1 MKILFAVSNEKI
13 TEQVVAKY
21 QIMYNELLSYKEVYY
36 YNAVVKELE
45 KNKDYDA
52 IVIDESLESVSND
65 KGDQYLLN
73 NLDAITDVAVNKS
86 NMAMPIILIC
96 KADRQPAEEF
106 LEKIYRIGIFNAL
119 LLKDRKISKICEFI
133 KTPKNKQEAKKYYQI
148 NVDDTEVVADT
159 EEDSIAKTELK
170 NILNYYAKLGND
182 TSKYS
187 ETFERIAEQYSD
199 VELVYIIARFPD
211 NVKNVLMNE
220 NQKFRSLMNIDPNKL
235 HQMEQERKVQE
246 EIELQKQQVE
256 QNNLNNHFE
265 QENNVEIETD
275 FNQNTV
281 NSNDENQMNIV
292 DIPTDIEEKP
302 EQNIEPIENPKN
314 IDNDINVIKE
324 NSNETNVNENIH
336 QVEEIREENNF
347 VPINNINTN
356 NTMNMTPQITNNIF
370 TFVGTSKNRYIIF
383 SKFIRYIIF
392 INRYKYS
399 NS

>member
-1 MKILFAVSNEKI
+1 M
-13 TEQVVAKY
+13 
-21 QIMYNELLSYKEVYY
+21 
-36 YNAVVKELE
+36 
-45 KNKDYDA
+45 
-52 IVIDESLESVSND
+52 
-65 KGDQYLLN
+65 
-73 NLDAITDVAVNKS
+73 
-86 NMAMPIILIC
+86 
-96 KADRQPAEEF
+96 
-106 LEKIYRIGIFNAL
+106 
-119 LLKDRKISKICEFI
+119 
-133 KTPKNKQEAKKYYQI
+133 
-148 NVDDTEVVADT
+148 ADT

-199 VELVYIIARFPD
+199 VELVYIIAIFPD

-220 NQKFRSLMNIDPNKL
+220 NQKFRSLMNIDANKL

-246 EIELQKQQVE
+246 ELELQKQQEE
-256 QNNLNNHFE
+256 QNNSNNHFE
-265 QENNVEIETD
+265 QENNVENETD

-292 DIPTDIEEKP
+292 DIPTDIEETP
-302 EQNIEPIENPKN
+302 EQNIAPIENAKN
-314 IDNDINVIKE
+314 IDNNINVIKE
-324 NSNETNVNENIH
+324 NNNET
-336 QVEEIREENNF
+336 NF

-356 NTMNMTPQITNNIF
+356 NTMNMTPQITNNVF

>member
-1 MKILFAVSNEKI
+1 M
-13 TEQVVAKY
+13 
-21 QIMYNELLSYKEVYY
+21 
-36 YNAVVKELE
+36 
-45 KNKDYDA
+45 
-52 IVIDESLESVSND
+52 
-65 KGDQYLLN
+65 
-73 NLDAITDVAVNKS
+73 
-86 NMAMPIILIC
+86 
-96 KADRQPAEEF
+96 
-106 LEKIYRIGIFNAL
+106 
-119 LLKDRKISKICEFI
+119 
-133 KTPKNKQEAKKYYQI
+133 
-148 NVDDTEVVADT
+148 ADT

-220 NQKFRSLMNIDPNKL
+220 NQKFRSLMNIDANKL

-246 EIELQKQQVE
+246 ELELQKQQEE
-256 QNNLNNHFE
+256 QNNSNNHFE
-265 QENNVEIETD
+265 QENNVENETD

-281 NSNDENQMNIV
+281 NLNDENQFNMV
-292 DIPTDIEEKP
+292 DIPTDIEETP
-302 EQNIEPIENPKN
+302 EQNIAPIENAKN
-314 IDNDINVIKE
+314 IDNNINVIKE
-324 NSNETNVNENIH
+324 NNNET
-336 QVEEIREENNF
+336 NF

-356 NTMNMTPQITNNIF
+356 NTMNMTPQITNNVF

-383 SKFIRYIIF
+383 SKFIRHIIF

>member
-1 MKILFAVSNEKI
+1 M
-13 TEQVVAKY
+13 
-21 QIMYNELLSYKEVYY
+21 
-36 YNAVVKELE
+36 
-45 KNKDYDA
+45 
-52 IVIDESLESVSND
+52 
-65 KGDQYLLN
+65 
-73 NLDAITDVAVNKS
+73 
-86 NMAMPIILIC
+86 
-96 KADRQPAEEF
+96 
-106 LEKIYRIGIFNAL
+106 
-119 LLKDRKISKICEFI
+119 
-133 KTPKNKQEAKKYYQI
+133 
-148 NVDDTEVVADT
+148 ADT

-220 NQKFRSLMNIDPNKL
+220 NQKFRSLMNIDANKL

-246 EIELQKQQVE
+246 ELELQKQQVE
-256 QNNLNNHFE
+256 QNNSNNHFE
-265 QENNVEIETD
+265 QENNVEIETE

-302 EQNIEPIENPKN
+302 EQNIIPVEN
-314 IDNDINVIKE
+314 IDNNIINVIEE
-324 NSNETNVNENIH
+324 NNNETNVNENIH

-356 NTMNMTPQITNNIF
+356 NTINMTQQITNNVF

>member
-1 MKILFAVSNEKI
+1 M
-13 TEQVVAKY
+13 
-21 QIMYNELLSYKEVYY
+21 
-36 YNAVVKELE
+36 
-45 KNKDYDA
+45 
-52 IVIDESLESVSND
+52 
-65 KGDQYLLN
+65 
-73 NLDAITDVAVNKS
+73 
-86 NMAMPIILIC
+86 
-96 KADRQPAEEF
+96 
-106 LEKIYRIGIFNAL
+106 
-119 LLKDRKISKICEFI
+119 
-133 KTPKNKQEAKKYYQI
+133 
-148 NVDDTEVVADT
+148 ADT

-220 NQKFRSLMNIDPNKL
+220 NQKFRSLMNIDANKL

-246 EIELQKQQVE
+246 ELELQKQQEE
-256 QNNLNNHFE
+256 QNNSNNHFE
-265 QENNVEIETD
+265 QENNVENETD

-292 DIPTDIEEKP
+292 DIPTDIEETP
-302 EQNIEPIENPKN
+302 EQNIAPIENAKN
-314 IDNDINVIKE
+314 IDNNINVIKE
-324 NSNETNVNENIH
+324 NNNET
-336 QVEEIREENNF
+336 NF

-356 NTMNMTPQITNNIF
+356 NTMNMTPQITNNVF

>member
-1 MKILFAVSNEKI
+1 M
-13 TEQVVAKY
+13 
-21 QIMYNELLSYKEVYY
+21 
-36 YNAVVKELE
+36 
-45 KNKDYDA
+45 
-52 IVIDESLESVSND
+52 
-65 KGDQYLLN
+65 
-73 NLDAITDVAVNKS
+73 
-86 NMAMPIILIC
+86 
-96 KADRQPAEEF
+96 
-106 LEKIYRIGIFNAL
+106 
-119 LLKDRKISKICEFI
+119 
-133 KTPKNKQEAKKYYQI
+133 
-148 NVDDTEVVADT
+148 ADT

-220 NQKFRSLMNIDPNKL
+220 SQKFRSLMNIDANKL

-246 EIELQKQQVE
+246 E
-256 QNNLNNHFE
+256 QNNSNNHFE

-281 NSNDENQMNIV
+281 NSNDENQFNMV
-292 DIPTDIEEKP
+292 DIPTEIEETP
-302 EQNIEPIENPKN
+302 EQNIAPIEN
-314 IDNDINVIKE
+314 IDNNTNVIKE
-324 NSNETNVNENIH
+324 NNNETNVNENIH

-356 NTMNMTPQITNNIF
+356 NTMNMTPQITNNVF

>member
-1 MKILFAVSNEKI
+1 M
-13 TEQVVAKY
+13 
-21 QIMYNELLSYKEVYY
+21 
-36 YNAVVKELE
+36 
-45 KNKDYDA
+45 
-52 IVIDESLESVSND
+52 
-65 KGDQYLLN
+65 
-73 NLDAITDVAVNKS
+73 
-86 NMAMPIILIC
+86 
-96 KADRQPAEEF
+96 
-106 LEKIYRIGIFNAL
+106 
-119 LLKDRKISKICEFI
+119 
-133 KTPKNKQEAKKYYQI
+133 
-148 NVDDTEVVADT
+148 ADT

-220 NQKFRSLMNIDPNKL
+220 NQKFRSLMNIDANKL

-246 EIELQKQQVE
+246 DLELQKQQEE
-256 QNNLNNHFE
+256 QNNSNNHFE
-265 QENNVEIETD
+265 QENNVENETD

-281 NSNDENQMNIV
+281 NSNDENQFNMV
-292 DIPTDIEEKP
+292 DIPTDIEETP
-302 EQNIEPIENPKN
+302 EQNIAPIENAKN
-314 IDNDINVIKE
+314 IDNNINVIKE
-324 NSNETNVNENIH
+324 NNNETNLNENIH

-356 NTMNMTPQITNNIF
+356 NTMNMTPQITNNVF

>member
-1 MKILFAVSNEKI
+1 
-13 TEQVVAKY
+13 
-21 QIMYNELLSYKEVYY
+21 
-36 YNAVVKELE
+36 
-45 KNKDYDA
+45 
-52 IVIDESLESVSND
+52 
-65 KGDQYLLN
+65 
-73 NLDAITDVAVNKS
+73 
-86 NMAMPIILIC
+86 
-96 KADRQPAEEF
+96 
-106 LEKIYRIGIFNAL
+106 
-119 LLKDRKISKICEFI
+119 
-133 KTPKNKQEAKKYYQI
+133 
-148 NVDDTEVVADT
+148 
-159 EEDSIAKTELK
+159 
-170 NILNYYAKLGND
+170 
-182 TSKYS
+182 
-187 ETFERIAEQYSD
+187 
-199 VELVYIIARFPD
+199 
-211 NVKNVLMNE
+211 
-220 NQKFRSLMNIDPNKL
+220 MNIDPNKL

-302 EQNIEPIENPKN
+302 EENIRPVEN
-314 IDNDINVIKE
+314 IDNNINVIKE
-324 NSNETNVNENIH
+324 KNNETNVNENIH

-356 NTMNMTPQITNNIF
+356 NTMNMTQQITNNIF

>member
-1 MKILFAVSNEKI
+1 M
-13 TEQVVAKY
+13 
-21 QIMYNELLSYKEVYY
+21 
-36 YNAVVKELE
+36 
-45 KNKDYDA
+45 
-52 IVIDESLESVSND
+52 
-65 KGDQYLLN
+65 
-73 NLDAITDVAVNKS
+73 
-86 NMAMPIILIC
+86 
-96 KADRQPAEEF
+96 
-106 LEKIYRIGIFNAL
+106 
-119 LLKDRKISKICEFI
+119 
-133 KTPKNKQEAKKYYQI
+133 
-148 NVDDTEVVADT
+148 ADT

-302 EQNIEPIENPKN
+302 EQNIIPVEN
-314 IDNDINVIKE
+314 IDNNINNVI
-324 NSNETNVNENIH
+324 
-336 QVEEIREENNF
+336 EEIREENNF

-356 NTMNMTPQITNNIF
+356 NTINMTQQITNNVF